1 MTLLRLPLSIFPNNA
16 VMKTELAF
24 QRRSI
29 AYGGCVSVTLGFMLY
44 LSLLSALGVMVCAL
58 LTAVFQ
64 INLLEPLKMVNFV
77 LVVMVFV
84 TVIWHFLLM
93 FRTLALAAN
102 SISREKQAQTW
113 EMLVLTGID
122 ARQIVRGKWWA
133 TVQKQALQ
141 YGLLAILRAGAVI
154 WFAYSQGVPF
164 RYYQGAIVLLPGA
177 IEIVLAGVLISLF
190 TFLNL
195 LFTAAC
201 GVMGS
206 AASGRGT
213 TAMLRGLGNRL
224 ALTLG
229 PVVIFAF
236 IMIRLQFPTSPYL
249 EVALR
254 SLVTLA
260 DNGVTFG
267 IEMVALDYQYQDYES
282 TSTIGFTL
290 VAALVSIVA
299 YAALTWFTLWWAERQ
314 AVRAMASSAQHRM

>member
-16 VMKTELAF
+16 VMKAELAF

-29 AYGGCVSVTLGFMLY
+29 AYGGCVSIVLGFLLY
-44 LSLLSALGVMVCAL
+44 LSLLSALGVIVCAL
-58 LTAVFQ
+58 LTAAFQ
-64 INLLEPLKMVNFV
+64 INLLEPLKAVNF
-77 LVVMVFV
+77 LLIVMVIAAV
-84 TVIWHFLLM
+84 VWHFLLM

-133 TVQKQALQ
+133 TVQKQVLQ

-177 IEIVLAGVLISLF
+177 IEIVLAAVLITLF
-190 TFLNL
+190 TLLNL

-229 PVVIFAF
+229 PVVIVVFL
-236 IMIRLQFPTSPYL
+236 MIRLNLPTTPFL

-254 SLVTLA
+254 SIVTLA

-267 IEMVALDYQYQDYES
+267 IEMVALDYQYQDYETAS
-282 TSTIGFTL
+282 TTGFTL
-290 VAALVSIVA
+290 VAALVSLGL
-299 YAALTWFTLWWAERQ
+299 YAALTWFMLRWGERQ
-314 AVRAMASSAQHRM
+314 AVRAMASGVRKGA